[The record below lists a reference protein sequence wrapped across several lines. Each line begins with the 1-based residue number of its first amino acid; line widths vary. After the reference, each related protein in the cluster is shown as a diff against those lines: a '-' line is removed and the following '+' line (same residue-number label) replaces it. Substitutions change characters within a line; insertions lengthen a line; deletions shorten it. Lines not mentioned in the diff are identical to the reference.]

1 MDTVSRLIAFTLFAV
16 LAPAAFG
23 WGVVSQTSAGEKYWF
38 TTSTNGAVNATRGA
52 TAVQACNARAAAL
65 EAADSAREYSVTQC
79 DGTTTVCTIVER
91 SRATGAVL
99 TADVCGKVA
108 SNTYAAGSCPSFS
121 VAVGAQCACQAG
133 YAPNS
138 AGTQCVLPDTSE
150 CASRRDSDGSSG
162 GQDFEMAVWNRRTTA
177 CSGGC
182 VVRGS
187 FAAGQTGGSGTIYNA
202 KATGETCDPS
212 ASSGSGDTS
221 QGSDV
226 SAAPLPLEPGQCS
239 GTVNGTPVVVPCG
252 AGTTTKTE
260 SKSTIQNGDGT
271 KVTTEKS
278 TECVDGAGCKTT
290 TTTTTTSASG
300 TQTGK
305 TVVVKDGFDTQDKD
319 TPAGAASPS
328 SPASAAQAPDPLCEQ
343 FPDIPACKV
352 SSADTS
358 CSAGVGSVSC
368 DGDAVQCAML
378 RDQFLRHC
386 AFFDK
391 ATDESGVAEAAK
403 TSGTGGAS
411 DHPNRSPETHSL
423 STFDQTNLIGGS
435 CPGDRV
441 LGSGSVHVTLPF
453 SQLCGPAST
462 LGMILVGITALSCI
476 AIVFKGS

>member
-1 MDTVSRLIAFTLFAV
+1 MDTLSRLIAAV
-16 LAPAAFG
+16 LFVCLSSSAFG
-23 WGVVSQTSAGEKYWF
+23 WGVVSQAAAGEKFWF

-52 TAVQACNARAAAL
+52 TAVQACMARAAAL
-65 EAADSAREYSVTQC
+65 EAANASREYSVSQC
-79 DGTTTVCTIVER
+79 DGVSQACTIVER
-91 SRATGAVL
+91 SRATGAVV
-99 TADVCGKVA
+99 TADVCGTVE
-108 SNTYAAGSCPSFS
+108 SNTYSAGSCPSFS
-121 VAVGAQCACQAG
+121 VAVGSQCACQAG
-133 YAPNS
+133 YQPSS
-138 AGTQCVLPDTSE
+138 AGTQCVPPDATE
-150 CASRRDSDGSSG
+150 CAARRDSDGSSG
-162 GQDFEMAVWNRRTTA
+162 GQDYEMSVWNKRTTA

-212 ASSGSGDTS
+212 ASTGSGDTS

-226 SAAPLPLEPGQCS
+226 SQAPLPLEPGQCS
-239 GTVNGTPVVVPCG
+239 GTVNGVSVVVPCG

-260 SKSTIQNGDGT
+260 TKSTTQNGDGT

-328 SPASAAQAPDPLCEQ
+328 SPASGAESPDPLCEQ
-343 FPDIPACKV
+343 YPDIPACKV
-352 SSADTS
+352 SSADAS
-358 CSAGVGSVSC
+358 CSAGVASVSC
-368 DGDAVQCAML
+368 DGDAVQCAIL
-378 RDQFLRHC
+378 RDQFRRHC
-386 AFFDK
+386 EVFDK
-391 ATDESGVAEAAK
+391 TGDETTAANQAKTDGVA
-403 TSGTGGAS
+403 GAS
-411 DHPNRSPETHSL
+411 DHPNRSPEAHAIG
-423 STFDQTNLIGGS
+423 TFDQANLIGGS
-435 CPGDRV
+435 CPPDRV